1 MKKIFFILIGI
12 ISLIA
17 YIYISSL
24 DAIPNNIIL
33 FEDEDLNITTLFGIT
48 CKTLDENFDEIAVEA
63 SSNLNK
69 NTIGEKSTLLFKLF
83 NRITLK
89 EVDVDVI
96 SNVKV
101 VPVGNI
107 IGLKLYTK
115 GVLVVGMNEVENDS
129 NEAKKPY
136 ENSGIIEGDL
146 IISVNNNTIT
156 CTNDLLNEVGKSNG
170 KKMQVEYMRD
180 GEMYETNIT
189 PERIEDNQYK
199 IGLWVRD
206 SAARSGNDYVL

>member
-1 MKKIFFILIGI
+1 MKKVFLILIGI
-12 ISLIA
+12 ISLIV

-48 CKTLDENFDEIAVEA
+48 CNTIDENFDEVAVEA

-115 GVLVVGMNEVENDS
+115 GVLVVGMNEVENAS

-156 CTNDLLNEVGKSNG
+156 CTNDLLDEVSKSNG
-170 KKMQVEYMRD
+170 EKMQVEYMRD

-189 PERIEDNQYK
+189 PERIEENQYK

-206 SAARSGNDYVL
+206 SAARSWNDYLL